1 MVLAPPAPQKPK
13 LNEPEATE
21 NPLLDKSFY
30 ERLRPP
36 SDLCV
41 LSTAKCIAQVLQQA
55 EGIPAHQGEI
65 ERRIRAL
72 PLWQQK
78 ALCLQNI
85 KARALE
91 IFVQFEKNK
100 S

>member
-1 MVLAPPAPQKPK
+1 MVLAPPAPQNPQ
-13 LNEPEATE
+13 LNESVAIERH
-21 NPLLDKSFY
+21 LLEPAFY
-30 ERLRPP
+30 ETLRPP

-41 LSTAKCIAQVLQQA
+41 LSTAKCIAEVLQQD

-65 ERRIRAL
+65 ERSIRAL

-85 KARALE
+85 KTRALA
-91 IFVQFEKNK
+91 IFKQFEEEK

>member
-1 MVLAPPAPQKPK
+1 MVLAPPAPQKPE
-13 LNEPEATE
+13 LNESVAIESH
-21 NPLLDKSFY
+21 LLDPSFY
-30 ERLRPP
+30 ETLSSP

-41 LSTAKCIAQVLQQA
+41 LCTAKCIAQVLQQA

-78 ALCLQNI
+78 ALCIQNI

-91 IFVQFEKNK
+91 IFVQFEKE
-100 S
+100 